1 MTVPTAPKARLP
13 ALTALAALCAA
24 VLLAGCNTVPVAPQ
38 WAVTPLLRVDHAGGD
53 AAAALYRL
61 GRHHQQRGELD
72 AAADAFARSI
82 GLQPGQL
89 DARNA
94 QAVLLA
100 GQGKLE
106 PAAVLLRELVAAFPD
121 QAQPLNNLGY
131 VYYLQGKPA
140 AARAAVEQ
148 ALRRQPNHPQA
159 SANLATLS
167 AASTVTA
174 PGGDAGAAPV
184 VAPTALPVAATA
196 GAPAWPSALVSAPTQ
211 PRLVQ
216 VAPNIFNLEAP
227 AAAVAQVATITT
239 NPASPTSADNA
250 AVAVPAAMRIVI
262 INGNGARGAAKQ
274 ARRLLTRHGIGNNM
288 GNGIVIGISSI
299 SLGNAGAG
307 MADQRGRPQRDTVVE
322 YLPGRRPQAEDVR
335 AALGGHVRLVA
346 ARALPGAPAL
356 RVVLGED
363 QRGLSGRRPAR
374 APATAAVAA
383 VAPAAPAP
391 SARLRSLFVS
401 APLLSFASGVPH
413 FTQE

>member
-1 MTVPTAPKARLP
+1 MAAAPISHGPQQFRRPRLP

-24 VLLAGCNTVPVAPQ
+24 ALLAGCNTAPVAPQ

-82 GLQPGQL
+82 RLHPEQL

-106 PAAVLLRELVAAFPD
+106 PAAVMLRELVAAFPD

-148 ALRRQPNHPQA
+148 ALHRQPDHPQA
-159 SANLATLS
+159 SANLAALAAAS
-167 AASTVTA
+167 AAPPPYNRDGAGASLATAAVTA
-174 PGGDAGAAPV
+174 S
-184 VAPTALPVAATA
+184 AATA
-196 GAPAWPSALVSAPTQ
+196 APTQ

-227 AAAVAQVATITT
+227 AAPLAQVT
-239 NPASPTSADNA
+239 TSAADA
-250 AVAVPAAMRIVI
+250 GLAQVPAPAALRFVIV
-262 INGNGARGAAKQ
+262 NGNGVRGAAKR
-274 ARRLLTRHGIGNNM
+274 ARRLLARHGIGS
-288 GNGIVIGISSI
+288 GNVSV
-299 SLGNAGAG
+299 
-307 MADQRGRPQRDTVVE
+307 ADQRGRPQRDTVIE
-322 YLPGRRPQAEDVR
+322 YAPGRRTQAEQVR
-335 AALGGHVRLVA
+335 AALGGLVRLVA
-346 ARALPGAPAL
+346 VPALPGAPTL
-356 RVVLGED
+356 RLVLGED
-363 QRGLSGRRPAR
+363 QSGLSARRPER
-374 APATAAVAA
+374 APAAVATPAVAA
-383 VAPAAPAP
+383 VALAAPAP
-391 SARLRSLFVS
+391 SARQPSPFFS